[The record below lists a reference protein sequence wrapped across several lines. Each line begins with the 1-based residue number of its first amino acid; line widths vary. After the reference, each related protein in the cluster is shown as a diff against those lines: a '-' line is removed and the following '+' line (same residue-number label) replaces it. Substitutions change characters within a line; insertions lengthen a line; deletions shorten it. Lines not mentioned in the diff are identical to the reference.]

1 MSLALPPWLKP
12 LADELA
18 ESLAQNRV
26 APALLIKGPRGVGKT
41 RLARHHAQRLLC
53 LSAMSEKGC
62 GHCRACALFQAGTHP
77 DFIQLAPEAPQK
89 PIKVDA
95 IRQLALTVGLT
106 PHYGI
111 YRVVLIDQAEQLNL
125 HAANALLKTLEE
137 PPLGTV
143 LMLVSEAPQRL
154 PLTIRSRCSSI
165 RVRQPDRR
173 VVLEW
178 LHHQGL
184 GDQAATRLDGVG
196 GAPLTALRE
205 DSVEGLARRLPC
217 FDAFAGVFEG
227 RLDPL
232 EVAENWATQLGDLE
246 LRWLFDW
253 LAALIRL
260 SMDLGA
266 EAVVSHQDLLPRL
279 EALARRGRRDFF
291 FETQAR
297 FMDVLEALDGPCNR
311 QLVFEVFLMDWASAP
326 RA

>member
-1 MSLALPPWLKP
+1 
-12 LADELA
+12 
-18 ESLAQNRV
+18 
-26 APALLIKGPRGVGKT
+26 
-41 RLARHHAQRLLC
+41 
-53 LSAMSEKGC
+53 
-62 GHCRACALFQAGTHP
+62 
-77 DFIQLAPEAPQK
+77 
-89 PIKVDA
+89 
-95 IRQLALTVGLT
+95 
-106 PHYGI
+106 
-111 YRVVLIDQAEQLNL
+111 
-125 HAANALLKTLEE
+125 
-137 PPLGTV
+137 
-143 LMLVSEAPQRL
+143 MLVSEAPQRL

-279 EALARRGRRDFF
+279 ESLARRGRRDFF

-326 RA
+326 RT